1 MCESCLKHETE
12 RRRGGRS
19 SNLESFSQ
27 SRDFGIAGGLS
38 RDWDLLDFL

>member
-12 RRRGGRS
+12 RRRS
-19 SNLESFSQ
+19 SNLEPFSQ
-27 SRDFGIAGGLS
+27 SRDFGIAVGQS